1 MKKLV
6 LALMLSI
13 ASYSGLHAQEVYKE
27 IMKLSKKVADDKSKD
42 IQARKIATFK
52 VDALNYMAMKMN
64 EQMPDSTISLLD
76 HEAYN
81 MYDFVNLYIK
91 KLSEVKSKK
100 SKAEILDIFKT
111 ASLQNSRFND
121 FDVDVT
127 EAYIRTEGYLTQ
139 FSLDTNWGKAI
150 EQVREELRKRKL

>member
-1 MKKLV
+1 
-6 LALMLSI
+6 
-13 ASYSGLHAQEVYKE
+13 
-27 IMKLSKKVADDKSKD
+27 
-42 IQARKIATFK
+42 
-52 VDALNYMAMKMN
+52 MKMN

-127 EAYIRTEGYLTQ
+127 EAYIRTEGYITQ

>member
-1 MKKLV
+1 MKKLIM
-6 LALMLSI
+6 ALLI
-13 ASYSGLHAQEVYKE
+13 TFASYTGVQAQEVYKE
-27 IMKLSKKVADDKSKD
+27 IMRLSKNVANDKTKD
-42 IQARKIATFK
+42 IQSRKIATFK
-52 VDALNYMAMKMN
+52 IDALNYMAMKMN
-64 EQMPDSTISLLD
+64 EIMPDSAISVLD
-76 HEAYN
+76 QEAYN

-100 SKAEILDIFKT
+100 AKAEILEVFKT

-127 EAYIRTEGYLTQ
+127 EGYIRTEGYLTQ

-150 EQVREELRKRKL
+150 EQVREELKKRKQ